1 MVMLVMLMF
10 VVVVAAVRVVMLV
23 LVMMQPLA
31 RARAA
36 RILAEHQRLDGHRHG
51 IGRHADA
58 AEIDVIEIPQHH
70 PVDDQELAFD
80 MKLLAQDVAERVRH
94 VAVEHNEE
102 RLLFG

>member
-1 MVMLVMLMF
+1 MVVMVMLMSVRLVMLM
-10 VVVVAAVRVVMLV
+10 
-23 LVMMQPLA
+23 LVMVQPLT

-36 RILAEHQRLDGHRHG
+36 RILAEHQRLDGHRHR

-58 AEIDVIEIPQHH
+58 AEIDVVEIPKHD

-80 MKLLAQDVAERVRH
+80 MKLLAQDMAEGLRH